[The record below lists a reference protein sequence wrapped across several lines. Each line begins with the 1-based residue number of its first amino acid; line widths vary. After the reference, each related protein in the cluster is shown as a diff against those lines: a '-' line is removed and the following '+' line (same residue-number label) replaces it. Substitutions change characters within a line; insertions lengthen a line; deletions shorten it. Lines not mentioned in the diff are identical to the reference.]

1 MLPERLNGHSRAGVA
16 PYPCWIE
23 VDLDAI
29 TANVRAL
36 KQLVGPTT
44 AIAAVVKADGYGL
57 GATRVAR
64 VALAAGAEW
73 LAVARVEEG
82 TELRRSGVTAR
93 ILNLAY
99 MPPDEVET
107 AVSYG
112 ITPTVVDVRTAEAL
126 ASFVPAGASFPVH

>member
-1 MLPERLNGHSRAGVA
+1 MLPDRLNGHSRAGA
-16 PYPCWIE
+16 ALYPCWIE

-36 KQLVGPTT
+36 KRLVGPST

-82 TELRRSGVTAR
+82 AQLRRSGVTAP
-93 ILNLAY
+93 ILHLAY
-99 MPPDEVET
+99 TTPDEIET
-107 AVSYG
+107 
-112 ITPTVVDVRTAEAL
+112 
-126 ASFVPAGASFPVH
+126 